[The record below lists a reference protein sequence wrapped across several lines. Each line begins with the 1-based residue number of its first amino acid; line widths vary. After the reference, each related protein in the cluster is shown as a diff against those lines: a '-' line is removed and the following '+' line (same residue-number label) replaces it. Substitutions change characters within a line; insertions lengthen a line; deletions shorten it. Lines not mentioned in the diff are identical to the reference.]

1 VRGRLGLI
9 LKLALA
15 ALLVTWLVRNGGLDL
30 AALRTVGERWPW
42 LVLAQLSFGVV
53 LLSGAARWRLLL
65 ASQGFDYSFRDVY
78 ALTMTGW
85 FFNQVMLGT
94 VGGDVVKAFVV
105 AREQSERRERAVLS
119 VLVDRLLGLAIL
131 VTLAFLA
138 FVVGFLGEDV
148 AAWGGASGGSL
159 HFVALAV
166 VGIFVCVAVVAG
178 LFFFASEE
186 AVRALGRGVLK
197 LPFAG
202 RLERVL
208 NAAMEYR
215 DHKRTVLQALLL
227 SFAVQ
232 VGVVVTNIF
241 LLFAFSP
248 DPEGW
253 RTLFFLVP
261 VAQFLMAIPLNPPA
275 ALGTG
280 EAIYSELFGWAGI
293 ANGGL
298 VCLLQRLTG
307 LLWAVLGLYFYLSRR
322 TRVREALV
330 QAQAEAEAQALS
342 KVSSSA
348 TSHEKASVSSGPTM
362 GKGTEPGS
370 PSSG

>member
-1 VRGRLGLI
+1 MRGRLGLI

-15 ALLVTWLVRNGGLDL
+15 ALLVGWLISKGGLDL
-30 AALRTVGERWPW
+30 SALRTVGERWPW
-42 LVLAQLSFGVV
+42 LVLAQVSFGLV
-53 LLSGAARWRLLL
+53 LLCGAARWRLLL

-94 VGGDVVKAFVV
+94 VGGDVVKAFVIT
-105 AREQSERRERAVLS
+105 REQPERRERAVLS

-131 VTLAFLA
+131 ITLAFLA
-138 FVVGFLGEDV
+138 FVVGFFGQDV
-148 AAWGGASGGSL
+148 ASWGGASGGNL

-166 VGIFVCVAVVAG
+166 VGIFLCVSVAAG
-178 LFFFASEE
+178 LFFFASKES
-186 AVRALGRGVLK
+186 VKTLGRGVRK
-197 LPFAG
+197 LPFAD
-202 RLERVL
+202 RLGRVL

-215 DHKRTVLQALLL
+215 GHKRTVLKALLL

-232 VGVVVTNIF
+232 IGVVVTNIF

-293 ANGGL
+293 ANGAL

-330 QAQAEAEAQALS
+330 QAQELS
-342 KVSSSA
+342 NVSSSP
-348 TSHEKASVSSGPTM
+348 TSHETAGVSSDATE
-362 GKGTEPGS
+362 GKGAESGA
-370 PSSG
+370 PSSGG